1 MNNLAEAYRNDEK
14 FDKAL
19 EIFQRSLQIKRKHFK
34 DDNDKSIANTLNNI
48 GMTYQNLKQPGE
60 AI

>member
-1 MNNLAEAYRNDEK
+1 M
-14 FDKAL
+14 
-19 EIFQRSLQIKRKHFK
+19 RKHFK
-34 DDNDKSIANTLNNI
+34 DENDKSIANTLNNI